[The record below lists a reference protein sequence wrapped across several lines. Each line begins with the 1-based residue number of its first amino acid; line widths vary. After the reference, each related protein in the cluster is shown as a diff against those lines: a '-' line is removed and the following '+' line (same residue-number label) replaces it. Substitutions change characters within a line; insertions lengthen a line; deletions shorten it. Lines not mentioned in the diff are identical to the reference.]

1 MASLYRA
8 LGYALCAAEPGEKRP
23 GYPEWTL
30 HLLTPDDF
38 GPGQGIGIMCGPV
51 SGRPCHQLVCVDL
64 DSPEALALA
73 DRHLPPTAMVEGRPS
88 KPRAHRY
95 FMVPL
100 ASVPPEHFSTAEMA
114 SEASVAEYGHPGSK
128 TLHFA
133 KTLDVLGT
141 GAQAAAPPSMH
152 ESGETRAWEGGLPG
166 EPAVVG
172 YPELLG
178 AVDRLLAAC
187 DHAPAKKSAGVVR
200 PARNPGPRA
209 ALLVAP
215 AAGSARLDPQLR
227 GRVRAYL
234 AKVPPAV
241 SGEGGH
247 NRTFA
252 AACIL
257 VQGFAL
263 DADSTLEF
271 LALDYNPRCRPPWS
285 TAELRHKVEGAALA
299 TNHTK
304 PRGHLLGRPGPRA
317 GTNQRFKG
325 ITTPWTNR

>member
-8 LGYALCAAEPGEKRP
+8 RGYALCATEPGEKRP
-23 GYPEWTL
+23 GYPEWPL
-30 HLLTPDDF
+30 KLLTPDAF
-38 GPGQGIGIMCGPV
+38 EPGQGIGIMCGPV
-51 SGRPCHQLVCVDL
+51 SGRPGHQLVCVDL
-64 DSPEALALA
+64 DSLKALALA
-73 DRHLPPTAMVEGRPS
+73 DRHLPPTGMVEGRAS
-88 KPRAHRY
+88 KPCAHRY
-95 FMVPL
+95 FMAPL
-100 ASVPPEHFSTAEMA
+100 ASVPPEHFSDAMMSA
-114 SEASVAEYGHPGSK
+114 EASVERFGHPGSK

-133 KTLDVLGT
+133 ETLDVIGT

-152 ESGETRAWEGGLPG
+152 ESGETRAWEGGHPG

-178 AVDRLLAAC
+178 AVNRLLAAC
-187 DHAPAKKSAGVVR
+187 GCVPAKKPTAVVG
-200 PARNPGPRA
+200 PARNPGPQA
-209 ALLVAP
+209 ALLVP
-215 AAGSARLDPQLR
+215 LMAGSARLDPQLR
-227 GRVRAYL
+227 TRVRAYL

-263 DADSTLEF
+263 DADSALEF